1 MLLSIVKPNKTS
13 SLAIVEARLLRKTV
27 AEALSLGRFMRATIV
42 SISTIMPISSR
53 ANVDISTKP
62 TQNMNCAKGV
72 CAPTAKKATL
82 NAGDVAEILAS
93 GDLTVMSG
101 NLAQNIVISAPLS
114 WASAQRLTLD
124 SYHSIEFDKPV
135 TITGSGTLTITTND
149 GGSEGDFSFIGKGH
163 VEFLDVSD
171 SFHRLTIN
179 GQAYQLVRSPKG
191 YRKPFKGIPLM

>member
-1 MLLSIVKPNKTS
+1 
-13 SLAIVEARLLRKTV
+13 
-27 AEALSLGRFMRATIV
+27 
-42 SISTIMPISSR
+42 
-53 ANVDISTKP
+53 
-62 TQNMNCAKGV
+62 MNCAKGV

-82 NAGDVAEILAS
+82 NASDVAEMLAK

-135 TITGSGTLTITTND
+135 TIAGSGTLKITTND
-149 GGSEGDFSFIGKGH
+149 GGSDGDFSFIGKGH

-179 GQAYQLVRSPKG
+179 GQSYQLVRSPKRIARAFQRHPAYVALARSYNAIKDG
-191 YRKPFKGIPLM
+191 TYSHPVVDLLEGVLEGLGNTISNWSISDLC